1 MKIEVLEVLFIE
13 IVFVGTVFVISVIS
27 SLVMAESSIILPIC
41 LTFFQYN
48 LFHTQDVFF
57 LFLKSHQHISLF
69 YFWFEL
75 FLPSNLH
82 FYSHDMCLV
91 YVFDLFISVIISK
104 MLEFKSSV
112 FFGTQ
117 IGH

>member
-27 SLVMAESSIILPIC
+27 SLVMAESSIILPTC

-57 LFLKSHQHISLF
+57 IFTATST
-69 YFWFEL
+69 Y
-75 FLPSNLH
+75 
-82 FYSHDMCLV
+82 
-91 YVFDLFISVIISK
+91 III
-104 MLEFKSSV
+104 LLL
-112 FFGTQ
+112 
-117 IGH
+117 I